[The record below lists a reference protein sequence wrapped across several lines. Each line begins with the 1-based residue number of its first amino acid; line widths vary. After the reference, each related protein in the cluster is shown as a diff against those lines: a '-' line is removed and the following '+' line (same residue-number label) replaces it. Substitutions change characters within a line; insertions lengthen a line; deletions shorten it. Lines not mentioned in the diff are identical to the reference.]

1 MKTETLLWKDAEQK
15 YLEHYPNLSSG
26 VFHDICNWLETQG
39 YKIKITKKVR

>member
-15 YLEHYPNLSSG
+15 YLEKNPLNNKSFS
-26 VFHDICNWLETQG
+26 DICNWLETQG